1 MVNQTSTANTPYN
14 ARAQG
19 YRFARSEP
27 ERLAASRST
36 LNPSLPAAFRVF
48 QLFNRGAQGRIRT
61 SVARKE
67 RQIYSLLPLTARPPV
82 PNFPEAAIRSRSPTL
97 LPAPLRSF
105 QRIRPRPENLRLI
118 GASAP
123 QWSYRRGQARRRKSY
138 FRRSKLVAVFRPLN
152 PEEWSWR
159 RDLNPRPSD
168 YKSDAL
174 PAELRQPMPPR
185 KRVPE
190 SRRIRGHTT
199 APRKL
204 RHRIQG

>member
-105 QRIRPRPENLRLI
+105 QRIRPRPENLRHF

-123 QWSYRRGQARRRKSY
+123 QWIHRRGQARRKIHPH
-138 FRRSKLVAVFRPLN
+138 RSKLAAAFRPRN

-185 KRVPE
+185 KLAPE
-190 SRRIRGHTT
+190 SRRRRGHTP
-199 APRKL
+199 APRIL
-204 RHRIQG
+204 RHRTQG